1 MATSTEGRA
10 IPLVVI
16 GKPAPEDPLAVRYDK
31 RIVLY
36 FQANIHAGEVEGKE
50 ATLMLARDIV
60 LDPKL
65 PYLDKIVLLIAPIFN
80 ADGNDKMD
88 PANRRGQVGPE
99 KGSGLRQNGQNL
111 DLNRDAMKLE
121 SPEMRGLVRN
131 VLGRWDPLLLVDCH
145 TTDGSFHQ
153 EPVTYSWPLCPN
165 GDPAVLKYARD
176 KMLPAVDAA
185 LEKKY
190 GTLSVPYGDP
200 MDFKDMEKGWQ
211 TFGHQPRYMT
221 NYVGLRDRLSVL
233 IENYNYADF
242 RTRVA
247 GNYHMLQAL
256 LDYCWA
262 NAAELQRLVADAD
275 ARTVQSGLA
284 PGETDTFGLDID
296 VQPLPGKVTILGYEM
311 EAPTAPAE
319 GGGGPFPRMRPTD
332 RKKTYI
338 MPYYAD
344 FVAKRTVRLPYAYLI
359 PLAATD
365 VPDKLRQHG
374 LAVERLTAPATLE
387 TEAFRLKEIKGAER
401 LYQGHRTNSVKGEY
415 AVEKREFPAGDL
427 SRPDGPAPGPAG
439 RLPPRAGERR
449 RPSRLEFF
457 RPGHRQPVGPRGTDL
472 PGLQALYPAESGCR
486 DRRIAAEKLL
496 LFLLGRYEVLAAV
509 LADVDVVGVFH
520 GRIHLRR
527 DVDVAALA
535 DPVDGVGD
543 GETVALHQPVEAGQD
558 IAVELFPDHGRVLL
572 ELLLLL
578 FGGFLLPQLD
588 LLELLEHPGPAD
600 DLLLVDELEFDPG
613 EDVVELRLVLGRLDP
628 AAVLGP
634 DEEAGQAGEEVV
646 EEAGQGRVPDDE
658 DDQVDFLAV
667 VGVEVD
673 ALLRPAD
680 GDGDLAFGVDA
691 GVRQGD
697 AAADGRGDE
706 VLAVDDAGQGQL
718 LVVDELLFGQ
728 QVQELFDGLD
738 LILALEVKNDL
749 VGFEVIGKAGD
760 MRGGLYSPLLKSLAH
775 PA

>member
-1 MATSTEGRA
+1 MKPTPKTLVAMAALILIALSTAGQTPPNAPQTPPSGQAARPQGAPFQPPPVAPVPPPPPAPSSGPKTTAEATDYAATSTYADVLAFVRDLQKLSPLVRVETMATSTEGRA
-10 IPLVVI
+10 IPLIVI
-16 GKPAPEDPLAVRYDK
+16 GKPAPDDPLAVRYDK
-31 RIVLY
+31 CIVVY

-88 PANRRGQVGPE
+88 PRNRMGQVGPE
-99 KGSGLRQNGQNL
+99 KGSGLRQNGQSL
-111 DLNRDAMKLE
+111 DLNRDGMKLE

-275 ARTVQSGLA
+275 ARTIQSGLA

-332 RKKTYI
+332 RKKAYV

-374 LAVERLTAPATLE
+374 LAVERLTSPATLE

-415 AVEKREFPAGDL
+415 AVEKREFPAGTYL
-427 SRPDGPAPGPAG
+427 VRTA
-439 RLPPRAGERR
+439 
-449 RPSRLEFF
+449 
-457 RPGHRQPVGPRGTDL
+457 QP
-472 PGLQALYPAESGCR
+472 
-486 DRRIAAEKLL
+486 
-496 LFLLGRYEVLAAV
+496 
-509 LADVDVVGVFH
+509 
-520 GRIHLRR
+520 
-527 DVDVAALA
+527 
-535 DPVDGVGD
+535 
-543 GETVALHQPVEAGQD
+543 
-558 IAVELFPDHGRVLL
+558 
-572 ELLLLL
+572 
-578 FGGFLLPQLD
+578 
-588 LLELLEHPGPAD
+588 
-600 DLLLVDELEFDPG
+600 
-613 EDVVELRLVLGRLDP
+613 LGRL
-628 AAVLGP
+628 AAYLLEPESDDGLLVWNFFDRDIVSQWGRGAQTYPVFKLYTP
-634 DEEAGQAGEEVV
+634 QNLATEVV
-646 EEAGQGRVPDDE
+646 E
-658 DDQVDFLAV
+658 
-667 VGVEVD
+667 
-673 ALLRPAD
+673 
-680 GDGDLAFGVDA
+680 
-691 GVRQGD
+691 
-697 AAADGRGDE
+697 
-706 VLAVDDAGQGQL
+706 
-718 LVVDELLFGQ
+718 
-728 QVQELFDGLD
+728 
-738 LILALEVKNDL
+738 
-749 VGFEVIGKAGD
+749 
-760 MRGGLYSPLLKSLAH
+760 
-775 PA
+775 